1 MRSRLP
7 RSNTG
12 YMAFPLYAVAS
23 FETPRPSG
31 TRVLGVR
38 LAGPGGERWSTVG
51 IGETLGE
58 ALAWAR
64 ESAPSGTSWLV
75 SGWAELYGD

>member
-1 MRSRLP
+1 MPLP
-7 RSNTG
+7 
-12 YMAFPLYAVAS
+12 AHAVAAV
-23 FETPRPSG
+23 ETPRPSA

-38 LAGPGGERWSTVG
+38 LAGPGGERWSAIGV
-51 IGETLGE
+51 GETLEE

-75 SGWAELYGD
+75 SGWSDLYGD